1 MKILHVL
8 RAPIGG
14 LFRHVFDL
22 AEGQAERG
30 HDIGIIADCSRTNAV
45 SERMI
50 AALTPRLTLGFSR
63 VAIPRAPGLGD
74 ARAVAHVAR
83 RVYATGAEVIHGH
96 GAKGGA
102 LARLVPATH
111 PVLRVYTPHGGSL
124 HDAVGNR
131 MHILMERVL
140 KWRSDLCLFE
150 SAYSADMYRRKIG
163 SPKGHV
169 RVVHNGVRLAE
180 FEPVRPGPNPADFVF
195 VGEMR
200 ELKGVDLL
208 IEAIDALRGEGIMAT
223 AALVGDG
230 PQLPSYR
237 ERVTSL
243 GLDRQ
248 IVFPGSLPARQA
260 FALGR
265 TVVVPSRAESLPY
278 IVLEA
283 AAAEKP
289 VIAAR
294 VGGIPEI
301 FGRQSDRLI
310 SAGRMEPLRDALR
323 DAMESDQVA
332 ATLARDLCARVRR
345 KFSAGAMIDAVLDAY
360 AQASE
365 VRGIVRA
372 NDGRLTPARF

>member
-8 RAPIGG
+8 RAPVGG

-30 HDIGIIADCSRTNAV
+30 HDVGIITDCGGTNAV

-63 VAIPRAPGLGD
+63 AAIPRDPGLGD
-74 ARAVAHVAR
+74 ARALAHVAR
-83 RVYATGAEVIHGH
+83 RVHAAGAEVIHGH

-111 PVLRVYTPHGGSL
+111 PALRVYTPHGGSL
-124 HDAVGNR
+124 HDAVGSR
-131 MHILMERVL
+131 MHILIERAL

-163 SPKGHV
+163 APKGV
-169 RVVHNGVRLAE
+169 ARVVHNGLRPAE
-180 FEPVRPGPNPADFVF
+180 FEPVPFDPNAADFVF

-200 ELKGVDLL
+200 DLKGVDLL
-208 IEAIDALRGEGIMAT
+208 IEALDALRNEGVTAT
-223 AALVGDG
+223 ATLVGDG
-230 PQLPSYR
+230 PQLSGYR
-237 ERVTSL
+237 QQVASC

-248 IVFPGSLPARQA
+248 IAFPGAMPARQA

-278 IVLEA
+278 VVLEA

-289 VIAAR
+289 VIATR

-301 FGRQSDRLI
+301 FGRQSNRLI
-310 SAGRMEPLRDALR
+310 PAGQVEPLRDALR
-323 DAMESDQVA
+323 DAMGSNEI
-332 ATLARDLCARVRR
+332 ATALARDLRVRVR
-345 KFSAGAMIDAVLDAY
+345 EKFSVAAMIDAVLDAY

-365 VRGIVRA
+365 RGAAVRA
-372 NDGRLTPARF
+372 NDERLTPARF